1 MALRNEAWLE
11 NRERKLAARKEELR
25 RRELKD
31 ETFAP
36 HFYSR
41 DIKFSHNNK
50 KEASRT
56 NHQGDA
62 GLLSLEEY
70 KILTKSNSYSLINDV
85 RAARS
90 RSRGRMD
97 SSPSVSYDNRESGR
111 SAMTAR
117 EGGKP
122 ALGYVPKPIR
132 TMENWRRA
140 YGKQGEYVSKQ
151 GEYVPKRG
159 EYVPKRGE
167 YVPNAQRAN
176 DIGTNKF
183 IGMLARDLKRQI
195 TPKGGRGRS
204 KSQRDSTDI

>member
-111 SAMTAR
+111 SAMTTR

-140 YGKQGEYVSKQ
+140 YGKQ
-151 GEYVPKRG
+151 G